1 MARSATDTVQDIINA
16 AVVDAIV
23 ALKEATHG
31 LPNAL
36 LRDLNAIHSNTAFA
50 DLPDPVQKAVAA
62 SVRNAFSKLRQEG
75 YVIAEAKSV
84 QQATT
89 ASKFDQAKGH
99 RNTNQGR
106 PSKRPDNR
114 RPPPRDRGPKGRP

>member
-1 MARSATDTVQDIINA
+1 MAISATDTVQDIINA

-23 ALKEATHG
+23 ALKGATQG

-50 DLPDPVQKAVAA
+50 DLPEPVQKAVAA
-62 SVRNAFSKLRQEG
+62 SVRNAFAKLRKEG

-84 QQATT
+84 QPAPVVP
-89 ASKFDQAKGH
+89 KFNQAKGH
-99 RNTNQGR
+99 RSSDQR
-106 PSKRPDNR
+106 APSKQPGQR
-114 RPPPRDRGPKGRP
+114 RPPPRGRTPK